1 MDAQDAHQNQGH
13 AQSEVETVQVAGSHD
28 ENVIPAPTAAP
39 IIFAFGTTLL
49 FAGLVTNWFVSA
61 VGAVCIAKGV
71 VGWWFD
77 VLPREAVEEIPDE
90 CYELIDTGPEPEEVS
105 RHLVASTPGRVVLP
119 VEIPRVRSGIIGGLA
134 GGAAV
139 AVVALVWGLI
149 NHTVWMPVNLL
160 AAMVLSSY
168 NTADAASLGQ
178 FSVAGLFTALGI
190 HLSMSILVGLVL
202 AMIMPMVIRFPRVFS
217 IFIAPLVW
225 SLISYAA
232 MGVLDPTLERWVD
245 WYWFVGSQ
253 VAFGAVAGLVI
264 ASSER
269 IETIQFL
276 TSAERLD
283 LERSRPHDGGGE

>member
-1 MDAQDAHQNQGH
+1 MLA
-13 AQSEVETVQVAGSHD
+13 S
-28 ENVIPAPTAAP
+28 
-39 IIFAFGTTLL
+39 
-49 FAGLVTNWFVSA
+49 LVPGAVFVS
-61 VGAVCIAKGV
+61 
-71 VGWWFD
+71 
-77 VLPREAVEEIPDE
+77 VLNDWTDRAD
-90 CYELIDTGPEPEEVS
+90 D
-105 RHLVASTPGRVVLP
+105 A
-119 VEIPRVRSGIIGGLA
+119 LA
-134 GGAAV
+134 GKPNR
-139 AVVALVWGLI
+139 L
-149 NHTVWMPVNLL
+149 
-160 AAMVLSSY
+160 
-168 NTADAASLGQ
+168 ADAASLGQ